1 MTASNPIDS
10 PPTQSLRVARK
21 TQVARDIVEFEL
33 RDPDALELPPF
44 SPGAHVTVTTP
55 SGANRNYS
63 LSNDPGERDRY
74 VIAVKRDAAGRRGS
88 ISMTDELGEGDMI
101 TVTAPRNEFAL
112 NERARSFVFV
122 AGGIG
127 ITPVLSMMRY
137 LSSTDGPR
145 FKLVYLTREPA
156 DTAFL
161 DELRGE
167 EWGSRVTIH
176 HDHGDRDNAF
186 DLWTLF
192 EKPASGAH
200 VYCCGPR
207 PLMDSVRDMT
217 GHWPQ
222 GSVHFE
228 SFGVDQALR
237 AQNRPFKVRLERTG
251 STFDIPADRS
261 ILEILRDNGIHTP
274 SSCESGTC
282 GSCRSTLCAG
292 EAEHRDMVLTEDE
305 KVSQIMI
312 CVSRAKIRP
321 DEPEDAPELVID
333 L

>member
-1 MTASNPIDS
+1 
-10 PPTQSLRVARK
+10 
-21 TQVARDIVEFEL
+21 
-33 RDPDALELPPF
+33 
-44 SPGAHVTVTTP
+44 VTTP
-55 SGANRNYS
+55 SGANRYYS

-74 VIAVKRDAAGRRGS
+74 VIAVKRDAAGRGGS

-101 TVTAPRNEFAL
+101 TVTAPLNEFAL

-161 DELRGE
+161 DQLRGE

-176 HDHGDRDNAF
+176 HDHGDRGNAF

-222 GSVHFE
+222 GS
-228 SFGVDQALR
+228 SKSCATTAFGRRVLAR
-237 AQNRPFKVRLERTG
+237 AVRAARAARHCARARPSIATWSSRRTKKPVR
-251 STFDIPADRS
+251 S
-261 ILEILRDNGIHTP
+261 
-274 SSCESGTC
+274 
-282 GSCRSTLCAG
+282 
-292 EAEHRDMVLTEDE
+292 
-305 KVSQIMI
+305 
-312 CVSRAKIRP
+312 
-321 DEPEDAPELVID
+321 
-333 L
+333 